1 MHSVSPMLQ
10 IVQPGLLAT
19 LQDRGRFGYLA
30 EGITTGGPVD
40 EYSFL
45 WGNKLLDNRADAAQI
60 EVTLGGFEATV
71 LQSTQMVVCGAP
83 MQIELNG
90 SVIPNWLVFDV
101 TAGDVLKISPGTSGL
116 RSYIAVRGGFIAPQV
131 YGSVATV
138 KRDQLGGLKGD
149 GGALAVD
156 DKVAAPKVSDPTIL
170 PRRPR
175 SDLLP
180 QCDGE
185 MVTID
190 VIPAGQYQRFAKP
203 MIDQLYQQ
211 SYQVTAAQDRM
222 GMRLKASHPLEWQH
236 AQILSE
242 PLPIGAIQIPPDG
255 QPIIMLVDR
264 QTLGG
269 YPKIGTVSWRSRSL
283 LGQLPLDTQLQFRE
297 ISLAAAQ
304 SEWRQYQRFF
314 GC

>member
-1 MHSVSPMLQ
+1 MHNVSPMLQ
-10 IVQPGLLAT
+10 IIHPGLLAT

-83 MQIELNG
+83 MQVELNG
-90 SVIPNWLVFDV
+90 SVIPTWLVFDV
-101 TAGDVLKISPGTSGL
+101 AAGDVLKISPGASGL
-116 RSYIAVRGGFIAPQV
+116 RSYIAVRGGFVAPQV

-138 KRDQLGGLKGD
+138 KRDQLGGLKGN

-156 DKVAAPKVSDPTIL
+156 DIVTAAKVSGPALL

-180 QCDGE
+180 QSDGE

-283 LGQLPLDTQLQFRE
+283 LGQLPPDTQLQFRE

-314 GC
+314 GS